1 MGESYVAGRSPGWGG
16 SLGHA
21 AGPVAATRTPR
32 GNPLPLWSSHEQSRT
47 AHQGPGDHLGA
58 GAFTTL
64 LLSMRALP
72 PRVLSSGPAPGHRQH
87 QLFAGCAAVDGTGG
101 QPNSV

>member
-1 MGESYVAGRSPGWGG
+1 M
-16 SLGHA
+16 LQA
-21 AGPVAATRTPR
+21 AR
-32 GNPLPLWSSHEQSRT
+32 
-47 AHQGPGDHLGA
+47 QGGA
-58 GAFTTL
+58 GVLGTLLAQWQQHAPREVILCPCGHRMNSRGRRTKALVTTLGQVPFTTL

-101 QPNSV
+101 QPNPV